1 MTEDVKIPTKEELL
15 GEVDDV
21 GEEAPQLSAR
31 EQEAA
36 GQGWMPEKDWIAAG
50 KDPSGWRPAESWLD
64 RGQFFSKINSLQSE
78 LQATRAQV
86 AESFKAG
93 QRMAEATYKQEI
105 AELKAQKKQA
115 ITEGDFEKA
124 ADLDD
129 KIDAKKEA
137 MAQPATPAPSTVT
150 PPPEYHLF
158 IQRNGWYTSD
168 SALRGAA
175 DGLGYEFRRLNPGAT
190 PADLFWYVESKMKEK
205 FPEIAGGRRSL
216 PPSPE
221 GGSTNRGNASAGGSA
236 SLSSA
241 KSQMDEV
248 ERGIMKTMIKT
259 GVFKNE
265 EEYLKQYV
273 AAPSRRR

>member
-1 MTEDVKIPTKEELL
+1 MTEEVKIPTKEEILSAS
-15 GEVDDV
+15 EEIVD
-21 GEEAPQLSAR
+21 EAPELSSR

-36 GQGWMPEKDWIAAG
+36 GQGWMPEKDWVAAG

-105 AELKAQKKQA
+105 AELKAQRKQA
-115 ITEGDFEKA
+115 VTEGDFEKA
-124 ADLDD
+124 ADLDE

-137 MAQPATPAPSTVT
+137 MAKPATAAPSVVT

-158 IQRNGWYTSD
+158 LSRNPWYNSD
-168 SALRGAA
+168 TAFRAAA
-175 DGLGYEFRRLNPGAT
+175 DGLGNEYRRLNPGAT
-190 PADLFWYVESKMKEK
+190 PADLFWFVESKMKEK
-205 FPEIAGGRRSL
+205 FPELAGGRRSL

-221 GGSTNRGNASAGGSA
+221 GGSTNRGNASAGGSG

-241 KSQMDEV
+241 KASMDEV

-265 EEYLKQYV
+265 EEFLKQYV
-273 AAPSRRR
+273 AAPGRRR

>member
-1 MTEDVKIPTKEELL
+1 MAEEVVIPTKEELL
-15 GEVDDV
+15 GENEV
-21 GEEAPQLSAR
+21 ELSEAPQLSAR

-36 GQGWMPEKDWIAAG
+36 GQGWMPEKDWVAAG
-50 KDPSGWRPAESWLD
+50 KDAQSWRPAESWLD

-78 LQATRAQV
+78 LQATRTQV

-105 AELKAQKKQA
+105 ADLKSQKKQA
-115 ITEGDFEKA
+115 ITDGDFEKA

-129 KIDAKKEA
+129 KIDAKKEQLA
-137 MAQPATPAPSTVT
+137 KPATQAPTTVT

-158 IQRNGWYTSD
+158 LQRNPWYNTD
-168 SALRGAA
+168 STLHYAA
-175 DGLGYEFRRLNPGAT
+175 DGLGNEFRRLNPQAS
-190 PADLFWYVESKMKEK
+190 PADLFWFVEQKMREK
-205 FPEIAGGRRSL
+205 FPGEAGNKRSL

-221 GGSTNRGNASAGGSA
+221 GGSTNRGNAPTGGQG

-241 KSQMDEV
+241 KASMDDL
-248 ERGIMKTMIKT
+248 ERGIMKTMVKT

-273 AAPSRRR
+273 AAPGRRR